1 MSPRNAFENNE
12 DPVVSDEVEIK
23 VDGRVVGYGVYD
35 PETGTIQG
43 AFTTEEV
50 WIDPE
55 DRSISFG
62 VKKDDDP
69 HKGFLNGQEGA
80 GKKTC
85 GCGKYQGCDV
95 CRKYRS

>member
-12 DPVVSDEVEIK
+12 DPTVSDEVEIK
-23 VDGRVVGYGVYD
+23 IDGRVVGYGVYD

-55 DRSISFG
+55 DHSISFG

-69 HKGFLNGQEGA
+69 HKGFLNHP
-80 GKKTC
+80 
-85 GCGKYQGCDV
+85 
-95 CRKYRS
+95 RK